1 MTTHDNPAPN
11 DDEWVSVNGHL
22 DYHLGFIDSG
32 IADDIEQ
39 RFGVF
44 PRFGRAGGC
53 VNMVLRLETGHV
65 VNITDMHA
73 PFLTAL
79 HTRGDSDGFT
89 VAVYTENGF
98 ENGQPLFSLAEPI
111 GAAGLLNLIG
121 QALATLAATRP
132 TTATVAPPPSKPV
145 DLGSPDAFSG
155 LGAEAPHNSART
167 AHDKHFNGAINR
179 LK

>member
-98 ENGQPLFSLAEPI
+98 ENGQPLFSLAEPDRR
-111 GAAGLLNLIG
+111 G
-121 QALATLAATRP
+121 RP
-132 TTATVAPPPSKPV
+132 TGPHRAGPGHTCGDTPHHSHGRTTAVKACRSRP
-145 DLGSPDAFSG
+145 PDAFSG
-155 LGAEAPHNSART
+155 RGAEAAHNSART

>member
-32 IADDIEQ
+32 VADDIEQ

-53 VNMVLRLETGHV
+53 VNMVLRMETGHV
-65 VNITDMHA
+65 VNIIDMDA

-89 VAVYTENGF
+89 VAVYTEAGF
-98 ENGQPLFSLAEPI
+98 ENGQPLFSLANRSARPAYWTSSGRPWPHLRRHAPPRPRSHHRRQSLSISARRMRSPAWAPRPPTTPHE
-111 GAAGLLNLIG
+111 
-121 QALATLAATRP
+121 RP
-132 TTATVAPPPSKPV
+132 TINTSTAQ
-145 DLGSPDAFSG
+145 
-155 LGAEAPHNSART
+155 
-167 AHDKHFNGAINR
+167 
-179 LK
+179 

>member
-1 MTTHDNPAPN
+1 MTTNDNPAPN
-11 DDEWVSVNGHL
+11 GDEWVSVNGHL

-32 IADDIEQ
+32 VADDIEQ

-65 VNITDMHA
+65 VNITDMDA

-79 HTRGDSDGFT
+79 DERADSDGLT
-89 VAVYTENGF
+89 VAVYTEPGF
-98 ENGQPLFSLAEPI
+98 GNGQPLFSLSEPV
-111 GAAGLLNLIG
+111 GAAGRLGLIG
-121 QALATLAATRP
+121 QAVARLAAP
-132 TTATVAPPPSKPV
+132 SLTTAAGAPPPEPV
-145 DLGSPDAFSG
+145 DLGSPDALSG
-155 LGAEAPHNSART
+155 LGAEAAHNSARM
-167 AHDKHFNGAINR
+167 AHDKHSNGAINR